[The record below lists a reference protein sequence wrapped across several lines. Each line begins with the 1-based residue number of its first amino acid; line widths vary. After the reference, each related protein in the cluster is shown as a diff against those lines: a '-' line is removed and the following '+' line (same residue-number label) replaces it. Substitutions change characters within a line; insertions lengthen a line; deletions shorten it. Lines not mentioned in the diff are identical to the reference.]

1 MLKRNIA
8 LVNGPRQQCG
18 IHSYALSVLECLEAS
33 EKFNFYLAE
42 IGSVSELVQYLE
54 AYDIDGIIYNYHAV
68 TLPWLNSDITA
79 QIVIPQFVITGHD
92 SHVDLANTLA
102 TIHVDPAA
110 PAEFQHPSP
119 RPIVY
124 YPDIAYASPQGRL
137 RIGTSGFGHAGK
149 SLPDIVRLIN
159 AEFANE
165 HVDLRV
171 HIPFGDYID
180 STGGLARKL
189 AQEITDLAAPTVH
202 LDITHEFMEKP
213 DLVRWLNDNDINVYL
228 YNYATGNGFGVSAS
242 ADLAL
247 AARKPLA
254 MNDSYLF
261 HHIYD
266 PRLDLNLA
274 SIRSIIELGTDHLDP
289 YYESWNPDTMVEFY
303 EQVLSPH
310 YEE

>member
-1 MLKRNIA
+1 MKRNIA
-8 LVNGPRQQCG
+8 LVNGPKQQCG

-33 EKFNFYLAE
+33 EKFDFYLAE

-68 TLPWLNSDITA
+68 TLPWLNSGITA
-79 QIVIPQFVITGHD
+79 QISIPQFVITGHD
-92 SHVDLANTLA
+92 SHVELANIRA

-110 PAEFQHPSP
+110 PAEFQNRSP
-119 RPIVY
+119 RPVIY
-124 YPDIAYASPQGRL
+124 YDDIHYSSPRGRI

-149 SLPDIVRLIN
+149 SLPDIVKLVN
-159 AEFANE
+159 AEFAGQV
-165 HVDLRV
+165 VDLRV
-171 HIPFGDYID
+171 HMPFGDYID
-180 STGGLARKL
+180 STGGLARNL
-189 AQEITDLAAPTVH
+189 AQEIQALAAPNVN
-202 LDITHEFMEKP
+202 LEITHDFMDRR

-242 ADLAL
+242 ADLSL
-247 AARKPLA
+247 AARKPIA
-254 MNDSYLF
+254 MNRSYLF

-274 SIRSIIELGTDHLDP
+274 SIQSIIDLGIDHLQP
-289 YYESWNPDTMVEFY
+289 YYEAWNPNTMVKFY